1 MITAHQ
7 QTLAAL
13 CFCVSTFCTILLVNI
28 HVVGQLSTIESRE
41 SVAHIAEV
49 RRGTQAG
56 CFVNSTGQKCM
67 TKGMKVGLSF
77 KPNLDPFDAGSC
89 ILLVLVD
96 AASRWWWFWW
106 MLHPSVGGGGGCY
119 WILQQLPAELSAQ
132 QVSSFS
138 YSSARRILQSFF
150 VQK

>member
-77 KPNLDPFDAGSC
+77 KGSKFGPFRCWKLHSAGVGGCC
-89 ILLVLVD
+89 IPVVVVLVD
-96 AASRWWWFWW
+96 AASFCWWWWW
-106 MLHPSVGGGGGCY
+106 MLLDPAAATGRTISATSF
-119 WILQQLPAELSAQ
+119 IFQL
-132 QVSSFS
+132 
-138 YSSARRILQSFF
+138 
-150 VQK
+150 